1 MNIAKSRKAL
11 ALIVT
16 LVIAGTLLATAPTQA
31 KSKKSIREAYID
43 AITQSVKKTRAYF
56 SGNTLNYYARG
67 HGTQVEYMAPNGYS
81 YLWYPKKIRQSFRAN
96 GRSK

>member
-67 HGTQVEYMAPNGYS
+67 SRHTGRVYGTQWLFLSLVS
-81 YLWYPKKIRQSFRAN
+81 KKIRQSFRAN